1 MYGGFTVNLVLP
13 VKERLNKNRIVPI
26 IEIVGKL
33 GHIYTQDSMTS
44 AILTVMLLKIAH
56 RLKIDT
62 SEL

>member
-1 MYGGFTVNLVLP
+1 MCVWFTVNLVLP
-13 VKERLNKNRIVPI
+13 VKEQLNNNRIVSI
-26 IEIVGKL
+26 IKIVGKL

>member
-1 MYGGFTVNLVLP
+1 MYVGFTVNLVLP
-13 VKERLNKNRIVPI
+13 VKEQLNNNRIVSI

-44 AILTVMLLKIAH
+44 SILTVMLLKTAH

-62 SEL
+62 PEL

>member
-1 MYGGFTVNLVLP
+1 MCVGFTVNLVLL
-13 VKERLNKNRIVPI
+13 VKEQLNNNRIVSI

-33 GHIYTQDSMTS
+33 GHINTQDSMTS
-44 AILTVMLLKIAH
+44 KILTVMLLKIAH

>member
-1 MYGGFTVNLVLP
+1 MCVGFTVNLVLP
-13 VKERLNKNRIVPI
+13 VEEQLNNNRIVSI
-26 IEIVGKL
+26 IKIVGKL
-33 GHIYTQDSMTS
+33 GHIYTQDSMKS